1 MRAGQVVEKRQQDL
15 KKKQDAFEKKVGDL
29 DFVLGGAQQ
38 VKLNVGGQVFEIAA
52 KHLVVDRFSLLA
64 NVCRKEPV
72 IEMGEDGSFF
82 FDRDWWIFRHIY
94 LFLLD
99 GTLPTSVATLR
110 ELYYEATFYRLSLL
124 RYAIE
129 TRILADK
136 ERKEKEA
143 EAHARMGAM
152 GGRRSMGSPQGR
164 DASTAMEAGAAMRA
178 GAAYGGG
185 APSYYDRAPEL
196 GMTPGHALGC
206 AGSAMG
212 GSGVL
217 SARLVGAAARAWC
230 VRACALT
237 SARHRRHGM
246 KGCGWASLALI
257 DVHGCKPIVV
267 VVVKEKALPVGQER
281 VGVHSYQV

>member
-1 MRAGQVVEKRQQDL
+1 MSWREGEERRAFLISKWEALEREEKRLEEGRCELAKSWRDVEKRQQDL

-29 DFVLGGAQQ
+29 NFVLGGAQQ

-143 EAHARMGAM
+143 EAHI
-152 GGRRSMGSPQGR
+152 
-164 DASTAMEAGAAMRA
+164 
-178 GAAYGGG
+178 
-185 APSYYDRAPEL
+185 L
-196 GMTPGHALGC
+196 
-206 AGSAMG
+206 
-212 GSGVL
+212 
-217 SARLVGAAARAWC
+217 
-230 VRACALT
+230 
-237 SARHRRHGM
+237 
-246 KGCGWASLALI
+246 
-257 DVHGCKPIVV
+257 
-267 VVVKEKALPVGQER
+267 
-281 VGVHSYQV
+281 